1 MDIAG
6 ELNKS
11 KKGELKRDLQ
21 ILERKENM
29 RPPKIFVIGDTHFGH
44 NNVIKYSG
52 RPFTDS
58 AEMDRQLI
66 KNWNATVAKQDIVYM
81 IGDFTLSGNKAYIAE
96 IVAQLNG
103 KIILVMGNHDR
114 LKPHQYIKCGFYSA
128 IRKPVMVEPKVM
140 LMHEPPLESDMV
152 DGIIYI
158 FGHVHEKIHPVERF
172 DNTRCACVE
181 RINYKPIE
189 LETLKLPK

>member
-1 MDIAG
+1 
-6 ELNKS
+6 
-11 KKGELKRDLQ
+11 
-21 ILERKENM
+21 M

-52 RPFTDS
+52 RPFVDA
-58 AEMDRQLI
+58 AEMDKELI
-66 KNWNATVAKQDIVYM
+66 RNWNATVSKQDIVYV
-81 IGDFTLSGNKAYIAE
+81 IGDFTLSGNKAYITE

-114 LKPHQYIKCGFYSA
+114 LKPRQYIACGFYSA
-128 IRKPVMVEPKVM
+128 IRKPVMVEPRVM
-140 LMHEPPLESDMV
+140 LMHEPPLESDMI
-152 DGIIYI
+152 DGITYI